1 MNNDINLEIV
11 SEILEGVSIVES
23 SFGILYFKHLSQQEQ
38 REIVSSATVFETE
51 AKSKGLPT
59 EKEALDELYSQEMWS
74 DEEENEIKDLN
85 IKLEGFYGA
94 LPNEVLPSRVN
105 SIKKQIEKFQKKL
118 NAAQSNKDSLL
129 GFTQEK
135 YVHNKTQKSVIQNIL
150 YYDIN
155 FKNPVFENLY
165 INESQREMQ
174 IYKLQKKFF
183 SKFQDDQISKAVLS
197 EYFSMYLPFCEDVI
211 AIFGKPLVKLT
222 NYQLKLIS
230 YGRYFLNI
238 FKNTQK
244 EIPDNIAK
252 DPELL
257 ISFYQS
263 QKSDK
268 NKSKATEGSGG
279 STYFGASENDIQA
292 IKKENEDAV
301 DLSEEVKKRGGSMNM
316 EEMMKLHGL

>member
-51 AKSKGLPT
+51 AKSKGLLT

-74 DEEENEIKDLN
+74 EQEENEILNFQKKIKD
-85 IKLEGFYGA
+85 FSSA
-94 LPNEVLPSRVN
+94 LPNAILPSKAA
-105 SIKKQIEKFQKKL
+105 SIKKQIESFEKKL
-118 NAAQSNKDSLL
+118 NAAQSNKDVLL
-129 GFTQEK
+129 GLTQEK
-135 YVHNKTQKSVIQNIL
+135 YVHNKTQKAVIENIL

-165 INESQREMQ
+165 INEGQREVQ

-183 SKFQDDQISKAVLS
+183 TKFQDDQISKAVLS

-211 AIFGKPLVKLT
+211 AVFGKPLVKLT

-244 EIPDNIAK
+244 DIPDNIAK

-263 QKSDK
+263 QRSNN

-279 STYFGASENDIQA
+279 STYFGANENDIQA
-292 IKKENEDAV
+292 LKKENEDAV
-301 DLSEEVKKRGGSMNM
+301 DLSEEVKKRGGAMNM

>member
-1 MNNDINLEIV
+1 MNNDKNLEIV

-38 REIVSSATVFETE
+38 RKIVSEATVFETE
-51 AKSKGLPT
+51 AKSQGLIS
-59 EKEALDELYSQEMWS
+59 EKEALKDLYAQEMWS
-74 DEEENEIKDLN
+74 EQEENEILN
-85 IKLEGFYGA
+85 FQKKIKELYSA
-94 LPNEVLPSRVN
+94 LPNEILPSKAA
-105 SIKKQIEKFQKKL
+105 SIKKQIESFENKL
-118 NAAQSNKDSLL
+118 NTVQSNKDALL
-129 GFTQEK
+129 GLTQER

-155 FKNPVFENLY
+155 FKKPVFEDLY
-165 INESQREMQ
+165 VNENYKELE

-183 SKFQDDQISKAVLS
+183 AKFQDDKISKAVLS
-197 EYFSMYLPFCEDVI
+197 DYFSMYLPFCEDVI
-211 AIFGKPLVKLT
+211 AVFGKPLVKLT

-238 FKNTQK
+238 FKNTSK
-244 EIPDNIAK
+244 EIPENISK

-257 ISFYQS
+257 ISFHQS
-263 QKSDK
+263 QRSD
-268 NKSKATEGSGG
+268 NKSKSKEGSGG
-279 STYFGASENDIQA
+279 STYFGA
-292 IKKENEDAV
+292 NEDDIKSIKNEDETVV